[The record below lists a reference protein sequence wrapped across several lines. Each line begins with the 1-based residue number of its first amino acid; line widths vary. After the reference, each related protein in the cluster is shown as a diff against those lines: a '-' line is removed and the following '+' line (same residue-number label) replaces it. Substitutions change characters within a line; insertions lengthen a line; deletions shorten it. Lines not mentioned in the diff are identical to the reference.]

1 MARIKINLPNE
12 SFNFEIAGNE
22 PTQEEQNAINQIV
35 QQKLAESQKAEEKAS
50 KTTEPS
56 PELNK
61 QLFDVETGIKNNA
74 LRSALGVA
82 ETKEEEEAILRKF
95 DLSDDDFTRDNRG
108 RLALTPSGAL
118 KFGQETDKNILVDEE
133 GFSRYDFSD
142 LSGLAPELI
151 AGIGGAIAGQILI
164 PIPVLGAAIGA
175 GTGAATG
182 QAIEEGVE
190 ALAGVSKQSG
200 EEIAA
205 DLGREFA
212 YGFVGEG
219 LLGGAVA
226 AFRLARRSVTPGK
239 GLTSKEATTAGQS
252 ISEPIDEA
260 GNVIKPKD
268 FANLTADE
276 QIAATSRVV
285 TKPDGTVVRGGFGV
299 KPTLSAIKAP
309 SLVARIQAIGE
320 KIFKTSDRL
329 KNNNDQ
335 IKTLLD
341 AYKKKYGVT
350 DDAIDADVGQILK
363 DGMVENNTRLLNNEE
378 TLTNV
383 VVKHLEDSV
392 NAFKQAGT
400 RNSNVDDDLF
410 EIIKDASV
418 NFDEMIAG
426 KFAAV
431 DKVLRNSS
439 LGGDALITTGR
450 FKDDITRLKK
460 DFAPAIA
467 ANTEDGKAISQI
479 ISAFESVGGTTFS
492 KPASFNQ
499 LYNLRKAI
507 SDIRMKLPAN
517 AKTVRGQLV
526 TKDGDGLLD
535 KIDAVF
541 KEIGDE
547 NSQTFREMV
556 GRSSASPSEMKKFV
570 NAGKAIKKAQTQ
582 FFLGKSIIEDL
593 NVSKTIKNLEAYK
606 SQPGNIVDSV
616 PQNIDIYENI
626 VKNNNPNFIQRAKEF
641 ITEYGGRVEGGRVVA
656 GTGKELADEF
666 VARAANHTLEEALK
680 KSGISNFTNVK
691 NFNSEKFAQSIKNL
705 GTTAKELFGAETD
718 QILKLA
724 DEIGSIKITGLESD
738 QVLRQFRNIKGDT
751 RSNTSLVRKLEAL
764 AETQK
769 RLAANQKNVILRKLA
784 DDTGDLDPVEAA
796 RFLVQKTTKNSQIKP
811 IIEYFKKQG
820 ENGEQAL
827 NKIQSYYINSMIDDF
842 GESIM
847 TDGKSLNAFA
857 DRLLAA
863 SKDNKLVTVFGKEV
877 GNNMKN
883 FGRILKF
890 NARTAEGGDLVA
902 ANIAASPFQ
911 NVGKIIKFSILGNR
925 LLSNGYYDDILKQY
939 NGVTLKQFQ
948 KPADRA
954 RSLGSI
960 IGKALSIG
968 TGQGIQNAIDNAES
982 EAQAFIKSQGI
993 NVNIPDLKAEDLQLG
1008 RFKSGDLQEFISPTR
1023 PNVPFDQ
1030 LKIPNPAS
1038 GTTLG
1043 NIDITNP
1050 ANAFSLGLNP
1060 TDMAIAQRRRGT
1072 Q

>member
-1 MARIKINLPNE
+1 MAKIKINLPNE
-12 SFNFEIAGNE
+12 SFNFEIEGNE
-22 PTQEEQNAINQIV
+22 PTEEEQAAINQIV
-35 QQKLAESQKAEEKAS
+35 QQKLAESKKAEEVAAQ
-50 KTTEPS
+50 TTEPS
-56 PELNK
+56 PEKNK

-74 LRSALGVA
+74 LRAALGVA

-108 RLALTPSGAL
+108 RLALTPTGAS
-118 KFGQETDKNILVDEE
+118 KFGQETDKNILIDEE

-151 AGIGGAIAGQILI
+151 AGIGGAIAGQIAI
-164 PIPVLGAAIGA
+164 PIPILGAAIGA
-175 GTGAATG
+175 GVGAGAG
-182 QAIEEGVE
+182 QGIEEGVE

-200 EEIAA
+200 EEIAK
-205 DLGREFA
+205 DIGREFA
-212 YGFVGEG
+212 YGFLGEG
-219 LLGGAVA
+219 ILGS
-226 AFRLARRSVTPGK
+226 AFAGFRALRRGVTPGK

-260 GNVIKPKD
+260 GNIIKPKD
-268 FANLTADE
+268 FAKLSADE

-299 KPTLSAIKAP
+299 RPTLSAIKAP

-341 AYKKKYGVT
+341 AYKQKYGVT
-350 DDAIDADVGQILK
+350 DDVIDADVGQILK
-363 DGMVENNTRLLNNEE
+363 DGMVENNTKLLNVEE
-378 TLTNV
+378 TLTNN

-392 NAFKQAGT
+392 NAFKQAGV
-400 RNSNVDDDLF
+400 RNSNVEDDLF
-410 EIIKDASV
+410 EIIRDASI
-418 NFDEMIAG
+418 NFDEMISG
-426 KFAAV
+426 KFRAV

-439 LGGDALITTGR
+439 LGGDAVITTSR
-450 FKDDITRLKK
+450 FKDDIARLKK
-460 DFAPAIA
+460 DYAPAIA
-467 ANTEDGKAISQI
+467 AGTDDGKAISQV
-479 ISAFESVGGTTFS
+479 ISAFESVGGARFS

-499 LYNLRKAI
+499 LYNLRKAV

-517 AKTVRGQLV
+517 AKTVRGELV
-526 TKDGDGLLD
+526 TKDGNGLLD
-535 KIDAVF
+535 KIDGVF

-547 NSQTFREMV
+547 NSTLFREMV
-556 GRSSASPSEMKKFV
+556 ERSSNSPSEMRKFI
-570 NAGKAIKKAQTQ
+570 NAGKTIKKAQTK
-582 FFLGKSIIEDL
+582 FFLGKKILEDL
-593 NVSKTIKNLEAYK
+593 NASKTIKNLEKYK
-606 SQPGNIVDSV
+606 RQPGDIVDEI

-626 VKNNNPNFIQRAKEF
+626 VKNNNPEFIQQARKF
-641 ITEYGGRVEGGRVVA
+641 ITEYGGGPQ
-656 GTGKELADEF
+656 LADEF
-666 VARAANHTLEEALK
+666 VARAANHTLETALE
-680 KSGISNFTNVK
+680 KSGISNFSNVK

-724 DEIGSIKITGLESD
+724 DEIGAVKITGLESN
-738 QVLRQFRNIKGDT
+738 QVLRQFRNIRGDT
-751 RSNTSLVRKLEAL
+751 TSNASLVRKLEAL
-764 AETQK
+764 ANTQK
-769 RLAANQKNVILRKLA
+769 RLAANQKNVVLRKLA

-811 IIEYFKKQG
+811 IIEYFEKQG
-820 ENGEQAL
+820 QNGEQAI
-827 NKIQSYYINSMIDDF
+827 NKIRSYYINSIIDDF

-863 SKDNKLVTVFGKEV
+863 SKDNKLVTVFGKQV

-911 NVGKIIKFSILGNR
+911 NVGKLIKFSILGNR

-939 NGVTLKQFQ
+939 NGVVRNVDLSTRE
-948 KPADRA
+948 RA
-954 RSLGSI
+954 KLTGSI

-968 TGQGIQNAIDNAES
+968 TGQTIQTAVDEAES
-982 EAQAFIKSQGI
+982 QAQSFLESQGL
-993 NVNIPDLKAEDLQLG
+993 NVKLPDIKAEDLKTGNLST
-1008 RFKSGDLQEFISPTR
+1008 FLSPTR
-1023 PNVPFDQ
+1023 PNVPLSQ
-1030 LKIPNPAS
+1030 LKIPEPVS

-1043 NIDITNP
+1043 NIDVTNP

-1060 TDMAIAQRRRGT
+1060 TDIAIAQRRRGT

>member
-1 MARIKINLPNE
+1 MAKIKINLPNE
-12 SFNFEIAGNE
+12 SFNFEIEGNE
-22 PTQEEQNAINQIV
+22 PTEEEQAAINQIV
-35 QQKLAESQKAEEKAS
+35 QQKLAESKKAEEVAAQ
-50 KTTEPS
+50 TTEPS
-56 PELNK
+56 PEKNK

-74 LRSALGVA
+74 LRAALGVA

-108 RLALTPSGAL
+108 RLALTPTGAS
-118 KFGQETDKNILVDEE
+118 KFGQETDKNILIDEE

-142 LSGLAPELI
+142 LSGIAPELI
-151 AGIGGAIAGQILI
+151 TGIGGAIAGQLLI

-175 GTGAATG
+175 GVGAGSG

-200 EEIAA
+200 EEIAK
-205 DLGREFA
+205 DIGREFA

-226 AFRLARRSVTPGK
+226 AFRLVRRGVTPGK

-260 GNVIKPKD
+260 GNIIKPKD
-268 FANLTADE
+268 FAKLSADE

-299 KPTLSAIKAP
+299 RPTLSAIKAP

-341 AYKKKYGVT
+341 AYKQKYGVT
-350 DDAIDADVGQILK
+350 DDVIDADVGQILK
-363 DGMVENNTRLLNNEE
+363 DGMVENNTKLLNVEE
-378 TLTNV
+378 QLSSA

-392 NAFKQAGT
+392 NAFKQAGV
-400 RNSNVDDDLF
+400 RNSNVESDLF
-410 EIIKDASV
+410 EIIRDASI
-418 NFDEMIAG
+418 NFDEMISG

-439 LGGDALITTGR
+439 LGGDAFITTGR
-450 FKDDITRLKK
+450 FKDTIKRLKR
-460 DFAPAIA
+460 DYGSSIA
-467 ANTEDGKAISQI
+467 AGTKDGKSISQI
-479 ISAFESVGGTTFS
+479 IAAVENVGGAAFN
-492 KPASFNQ
+492 KKASFNQ
-499 LYNLRKAI
+499 IYNLRKTL
-507 SDIRMKLPAN
+507 SDIRMELPPTS
-517 AKTVRGQLV
+517 KTVRGELV

-535 KIDAVF
+535 QVDKIF
-541 KEIGDE
+541 KEMGDE
-547 NSQTFREMV
+547 NSATFREIIA
-556 GRSSASPSEMKKFV
+556 RESLSPADAQKFK
-570 NAGKAIKKAQTQ
+570 NAGKAIKKAQTK
-582 FFLGKSIIEDL
+582 FFLGRKLIEDL
-593 NVSKTIKNLEAYK
+593 NASKTIKNLEKYK
-606 SQPGNIVDSV
+606 RQPGDIVDEI
-616 PQNIDIYENI
+616 PQNIDIYENV
-626 VKNNNPNFIQRAKEF
+626 VKNNNPEFIQQARKF
-641 ITEYGGRVEGGRVVA
+641 ITEYGGGA
-656 GTGKELADEF
+656 QLADEF
-666 VARAANHTLEEALK
+666 VARAANHTLEESLK

-724 DEIGSIKITGLESD
+724 DEIGSVKITGLESP

-751 RSNTSLVRKLEAL
+751 TSNATLVRKLEAL
-764 AETQK
+764 ATTQK
-769 RLAANQKNVILRKLA
+769 RLAANQKNVVLRKLA

-811 IIEYFKKQG
+811 VIEYFKKQG
-820 ENGEQAL
+820 QNGEQAL
-827 NKIQSYYINSMIDDF
+827 NKIRSYYINSIIDDF

-877 GNNMKN
+877 GNNMKK
-883 FGRILKF
+883 FGQILKF

-911 NVGKIIKFSILGNR
+911 NVGKLVKFSILGNR

-939 NGVTLKQFQ
+939 NGVVLDQFK
-948 KPADRA
+948 KPAERA
-954 RSLGSI
+954 REYGSI

-968 TGQGIQNAIDNAES
+968 IGQTMQETIDNAES
-982 EAQAFIKSQGI
+982 QAQAFLESQGL
-993 NVNIPDLKAEDLQLG
+993 NVKLPDIKAEDLKTGNLST
-1008 RFKSGDLQEFISPTR
+1008 FLQPTR
-1023 PNVPFDQ
+1023 PNVPLSQ
-1030 LKIPNPAS
+1030 LKIPEPVS

-1043 NIDITNP
+1043 NIDVTNP

-1060 TDMAIAQRRRGT
+1060 TDIAIAQRRRGT

>member
-1 MARIKINLPNE
+1 MAKIKINLPNE

-22 PTQEEQNAINQIV
+22 PTEEEQAAINQIV
-35 QQKLAESQKAEEKAS
+35 QQKLAESKKAEEVAAQ
-50 KTTEPS
+50 TTEPS
-56 PELNK
+56 PEKNK

-74 LRSALGVA
+74 LRAALGVA

-108 RLALTPSGAL
+108 RLALTPTGAL
-118 KFGQETDKNILVDEE
+118 KFGQETDKNILIDEE

-142 LSGLAPELI
+142 LSGIAPELI
-151 AGIGGAIAGQILI
+151 TGIGGAIAGQIAI
-164 PIPVLGAAIGA
+164 PIPILGAIGA
-175 GTGAATG
+175 GVGAATG
-182 QAIEEGVE
+182 QGIEEGVE

-200 EEIAA
+200 EEIAK

-212 YGFVGEG
+212 YGFLGEG
-219 LLGGAVA
+219 ILGS
-226 AFRLARRSVTPGK
+226 AFAGFRALRRGVTPGK

-260 GNVIKPKD
+260 GNIIKPKD
-268 FANLTADE
+268 FAKLTADE

-299 KPTLSAIKAP
+299 RPTLSAIKAP

-341 AYKKKYGVT
+341 AYKQKYGVT
-350 DDAIDADVGQILK
+350 DDVIDADVGQILK
-363 DGMVENNTRLLNNEE
+363 DGMVENNTKLLNVEE
-378 TLTNV
+378 TLTNN

-392 NAFKQAGT
+392 NAFKQAGV
-400 RNSNVDDDLF
+400 RNSNVEDDLF
-410 EIIKDASV
+410 EIIRDASI
-418 NFDEMIAG
+418 NFDEMISG
-426 KFAAV
+426 KFRAV
-431 DKVLRNSS
+431 DKILRNSS
-439 LGGDALITTGR
+439 LGGDAVITTSR
-450 FKDDITRLKK
+450 FKDDIARLKK
-460 DFAPAIA
+460 DYAPAIA
-467 ANTEDGKAISQI
+467 AGTDDGKAISQV
-479 ISAFESVGGTTFS
+479 ISAFESVGGARFS

-499 LYNLRKAI
+499 LYNLRKAV

-517 AKTVRGQLV
+517 AKTVRGELV
-526 TKDGDGLLD
+526 TKDGNGLLD
-535 KIDAVF
+535 KIDGVF

-547 NSQTFREMV
+547 NSTLFREMV
-556 GRSSASPSEMKKFV
+556 ERSSNSPSEMRKFI
-570 NAGKAIKKAQTQ
+570 NAGKTIKKAQTK
-582 FFLGKSIIEDL
+582 FFLGKKILEDL
-593 NVSKTIKNLEAYK
+593 NASKTIKNLEKYK
-606 SQPGNIVDSV
+606 RQPGDIVDEI

-626 VKNNNPNFIQRAKEF
+626 VKNNNPEFIQQARKF
-641 ITEYGGRVEGGRVVA
+641 ITEYGGGA
-656 GTGKELADEF
+656 QLADEF
-666 VARAANHTLEEALK
+666 VARAANHTLETALE
-680 KSGISNFTNVK
+680 KSGISNFSNVK

-705 GTTAKELFGAETD
+705 GRTAKELFGAETD

-724 DEIGSIKITGLESD
+724 DEIGAVKITGLESN
-738 QVLRQFRNIKGDT
+738 QVLRQFRNIRGDT
-751 RSNTSLVRKLEAL
+751 TSNASLVRKLEAL
-764 AETQK
+764 ANTQK
-769 RLAANQKNVILRKLA
+769 RLAANQKNVVLRKLA

-811 IIEYFKKQG
+811 IIEYFEKQG
-820 ENGEQAL
+820 QNGEQAI
-827 NKIQSYYINSMIDDF
+827 NKIRSYYINSIIDDF

-863 SKDNKLVTVFGKEV
+863 SKDNKLVTVFGKQV

-911 NVGKIIKFSILGNR
+911 NVGKLIKFSILGNR

-939 NGVTLKQFQ
+939 NGVVRNVDLSTRE
-948 KPADRA
+948 RA
-954 RSLGSI
+954 KLTGSI

-968 TGQGIQNAIDNAES
+968 TGQTIQTAVDEAES
-982 EAQAFIKSQGI
+982 QAQSFLESQGL
-993 NVNIPDLKAEDLQLG
+993 NVKLPDIKAEDLKTGNLST
-1008 RFKSGDLQEFISPTR
+1008 FLQPTR
-1023 PNVPFDQ
+1023 PNVPLSQ
-1030 LKIPNPAS
+1030 LKIPEPVS

-1043 NIDITNP
+1043 NIDVTNP

-1060 TDMAIAQRRRGT
+1060 TDIAIAQRRRGT

>member
-1 MARIKINLPNE
+1 MATVKINLPNE
-12 SFNFEIAGNE
+12 SFNFTIEGDE
-22 PTQEEQNAINQIV
+22 PTEQERSAINQIV
-35 QQKLAESQKAEEKAS
+35 QQKMAESQKSEEEAS

-56 PELNK
+56 PEQNK

-74 LRSALGVA
+74 LRAALGVA

-108 RLALTPSGAL
+108 RLALTPTGAS
-118 KFGQETDKNILVDEE
+118 KFGQETDKNVLVDEE

-142 LSGLAPELI
+142 LSGIAPELI
-151 AGIGGAIAGQILI
+151 AGIGGAIAGQILVPI
-164 PIPVLGAAIGA
+164 PILGAALGA
-175 GTGAATG
+175 GVGAATG
-182 QAIEEGVE
+182 QGIEEGVE

-200 EEIAA
+200 SEIAA

-219 LLGGAVA
+219 VLGGAFA
-226 AFRLARRSVTPGK
+226 AFRALRRGVTPGK
-239 GLTSKEATTAGQS
+239 GLTSKEASTAGQS

-260 GNVIKPKD
+260 GNAIKPKE

-285 TKPDGTVVRGGFGV
+285 TKADGTVVRGGFGV
-299 KPTLSAIKAP
+299 RPTLSAIKAP

-335 IKTLLD
+335 IKQLLD
-341 AYKKKYGVT
+341 SYKQKYGVT
-350 DDAIDADVGQILK
+350 DDVIDADVGQILK
-363 DGMVENNTRLLNNEE
+363 DGMVENNTRLLNVEE
-378 TLTNV
+378 QLTNS

-392 NAFKQAGT
+392 NTFKQAGV
-400 RNSNVDDDLF
+400 RNSNVEDDLF
-410 EIIKDASV
+410 EIIRDASI
-418 NFDEMIAG
+418 NFDTMISG
-426 KFAAV
+426 KFRAV

-439 LGGDALITTGR
+439 LGGDAVITTSR
-450 FKDDITRLKK
+450 FKDDIARLKK

-467 ANTEDGKAISQI
+467 GGTDDGKAIGQI
-479 ISAFESVGGTTFS
+479 ISAFESVGGSTFT

-499 LYNLRKAI
+499 LYNLRKAV

-517 AKTVRGQLV
+517 AKTVRGELV

-535 KIDAVF
+535 KIDGIF

-547 NSQTFREMV
+547 NSTIFREMTQ
-556 GRSSASPSEMKKFV
+556 RSANSPAEMKKFI

-582 FFLGKSIIEDL
+582 FFLGKKIIEDL
-593 NVSKTIKNLEAYK
+593 NASKTIKNLEKYK
-606 SQPGNIVDSV
+606 SQPGDIVDDV
-616 PQNIDIYENI
+616 PQNIDIYQNI
-626 VKNNNPNFIQRAKEF
+626 VKNDNPNFIQQARKF
-641 ITEYGGRVEGGRVVA
+641 ITEYGGRVEGGRVIE
-656 GTGKELADEF
+656 GTGAQLADEF
-666 VARAANHTLEEALK
+666 VARAANHTLESALE
-680 KSGISNFTNVK
+680 KSGIRNFTNIK
-691 NFNSEKFAQSIKNL
+691 NFNSEKFSQSIKGL
-705 GTTAKELFGAETD
+705 GTTAKELFGEQTD

-724 DEIGSIKITGLESD
+724 DEIGSVKITGLESN

-751 RSNTSLVRKLEAL
+751 RSNALLVRKLEAL
-764 AETQK
+764 SNTQK

-811 IIEYFKKQG
+811 IMQYFEKQG
-820 ENGEQAL
+820 QGGEQAI
-827 NKIQSYYINSMIDDF
+827 NKIRSYYINSMIDDF

-857 DRLLAA
+857 DRLLSA
-863 SKDNKLVTVFGKEV
+863 SKDNKLVTVFGKQV

-883 FGRILKF
+883 FGKILKF

-911 NVGKIIKFSILGNR
+911 NVGKLVKFSILGNR

-939 NGVTLKQFQ
+939 NGVVRNVDLSTRE
-948 KPADRA
+948 RA
-954 RSLGSI
+954 KLTGSI
-960 IGKALSIG
+960 IGKGLTIG
-968 TGQGIQNAIDNAES
+968 TGQTIQTAVDEAES
-982 EAQAFIKSQGI
+982 QTKSFLESQGL
-993 NVNIPDLKAEDLQLG
+993 NVELPDIKAEDLKRTNLST
-1008 RFKSGDLQEFISPTR
+1008 FLSPTR
-1023 PNVPFDQ
+1023 PNVPLNQ
-1030 LKIPNPAS
+1030 LKIPEPVS
-1038 GTTLG
+1038 GSTLG
-1043 NIDITNP
+1043 GIDITNP

-1060 TDMAIAQRRRGT
+1060 TDMAIAQRARGR